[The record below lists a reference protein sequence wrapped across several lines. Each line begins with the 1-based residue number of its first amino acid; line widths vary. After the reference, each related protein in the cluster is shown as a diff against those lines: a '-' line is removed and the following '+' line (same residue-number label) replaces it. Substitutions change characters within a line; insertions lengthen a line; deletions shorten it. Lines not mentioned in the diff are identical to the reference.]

1 MSKAE
6 DGEILALA
14 SKQSATV
21 VTLDADFHALLAVSS
36 AGGPSVIRIRIQGL
50 DADAVCEFVQK
61 VSDRF
66 SDDLASGALVT
77 VKARK
82 TTCHRL
88 PIGGLD

>member
-6 DGEILALA
+6 DREILALA
-14 SKQSATV
+14 AKQRATV

-36 AGGPSVIRIRIQGL
+36 ATGPSVIRIRIQGL
-50 DADAVCEFVQK
+50 DANAVCQLVEN
-61 VSDRF
+61 VSSRF
-66 SDDLASGALVT
+66 SDELASGALVT
-77 VKARK
+77 VKSTK